1 MFTNFITPARVVKT
15 RGRAFYHWPPGRPNL
30 RSAADHTGNA
40 NTPAP
45 HFTAPARLQT
55 KQSATETDVIA
66 KSQTFPIIRS

>member
-1 MFTNFITPARVVKT
+1 VVKT